1 MIKKKEAIY
10 NTYHMQKSVKYW
22 QVGLSCVGTKY
33 YAKDKYGGDI
43 KSCKIKKIDV

>member
-1 MIKKKEAIY
+1 
-10 NTYHMQKSVKYW
+10 MQKSVKYW